1 VRIQRV
7 VCVNK
12 CTIEVHEPDARLAP
26 AASPQRA
33 ANATIVLQEDAG
45 WKAEKAWQTRFE
57 HDAHGVARVA
67 IVSGAAAPAAPAP
80 RPPSRQ
86 PVTDTRTSYDLDR

>member
-1 VRIQRV
+1 MCAYSSVWSQ
-7 VCVNK
+7 CKK
-12 CTIEVHEPDARLAP
+12 CTLEVHEPDARLAP

-57 HDAHGVARVA
+57 HDALGVTRVA

-80 RPPSRQ
+80 AATAQPPAS
-86 PVTDTRTSYDLDR
+86 L

>member
-1 VRIQRV
+1 MHEQPVVGVRIQRV

-12 CTIEVHEPDARLAP
+12 CTLEVHEPDARLAP

-57 HDAHGVARVA
+57 HDAHGVTRVA
-67 IVSGAAAPAAPAP
+67 IERRPRRQAAPARAA
-80 RPPSRQ
+80 PPS
-86 PVTDTRTSYDLDR
+86 L